1 MDIIIALIVGVIIGF
16 KVNELLQVWAFQRIL
31 KELGITEQQMR
42 ELARKNGIVREDPSE
57 DSELPEL
64 EVKIEQHQGILFAFR
79 KDTDQFLGQGTDR
92 EQLIESLK
100 ANLVN
105 VRVIVA
111 REDGADL
118 LQKNNS

>member
-42 ELARKNGIVREDPSE
+42 ELARKNGIIREDPPE

-100 ANLVN
+100 ANLTN
-105 VRVIVA
+105 VRVIIA
-111 REDGADL
+111 QEDGAEL
-118 LQKNNS
+118 LQKNNT